1 MTTQN
6 QLLREALHDIEQAH
20 DLSLDLD
27 HYAARQVLVS
37 LADKIKVALA
47 AQPAEGQ
54 PPEGF
59 VSGQT
64 YKQLFELNEKNA
76 ERILAL
82 EDELDA
88 LKSSQPAEGG
98 EVVGWR
104 NVIPGGRKTDDWD
117 SARIGDYNRGWND
130 YRKAVVTALEK
141 LPTTAQHFEAVAE
154 FMGMRSTPEG
164 TREFWGIGDL
174 HHLPIGTKLYTAP
187 PASQAGKGGAE

>member
-1 MTTQN
+1 MTDQN

-88 LKSSQPAEGG
+88 LKSAQPADGG
-98 EVVGWR
+98 E
-104 NVIPGGRKTDDWD
+104 DDGNPQGLA
-117 SARIGDYNRGWND
+117 SA
-130 YRKAVVTALEK
+130 
-141 LPTTAQHFEAVAE
+141 
-154 FMGMRSTPEG
+154 
-164 TREFWGIGDL
+164 
-174 HHLPIGTKLYTAP
+174 
-187 PASQAGKGGAE
+187 